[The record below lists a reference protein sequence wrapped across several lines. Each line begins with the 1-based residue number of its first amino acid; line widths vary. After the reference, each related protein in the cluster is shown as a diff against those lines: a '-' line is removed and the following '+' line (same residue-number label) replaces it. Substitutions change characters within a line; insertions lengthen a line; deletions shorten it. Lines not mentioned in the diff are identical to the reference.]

1 MIIKYSLSRLSITF
15 LLAIIFPLVQKQWL
29 NLYLFD
35 INNYS
40 IYKILYYLSGVV
52 CPILVILNSINNFT
66 YYKFAIKRVNNS
78 SDIRGKSLFL
88 IISIVLFILSILLSS
103 YFFISLRLLLN
114 LIISNDMSLFSF
126 NINSQIIIFIFFS
139 ILLLFKKIKLFFKK
153 ASLINFLIISNIIW
167 YLEISNKAINDTFVN
182 DIFKSEYIIFIN
194 LLFLLSIEILYYLW
208 SYISNSTYLSDWSL
222 PKPYKYEI
230 MAIFNIILFYLFIF
244 LYYYLLF

>member
-66 YYKFAIKRVNNS
+66 YYKFKSKKVDNS
-78 SDIRGKSLFL
+78 SHINGKTLFL
-88 IISIVLFILSILLSS
+88 IISIVLFILSILISS
-103 YFFISLRLLLN
+103 YFFISLRMLLN
-114 LIISNDMSLFSF
+114 LFISNDIFLFSF
-126 NINSQIIIFIFFS
+126 YINNQIIIFIFFS
-139 ILLLFKKIKLFFKK
+139 ILLLFKNIKLFIKK

-208 SYISNSTYLSDWSL
+208 SYISNSTYLSD
-222 PKPYKYEI
+222 
-230 MAIFNIILFYLFIF
+230 
-244 LYYYLLF
+244 